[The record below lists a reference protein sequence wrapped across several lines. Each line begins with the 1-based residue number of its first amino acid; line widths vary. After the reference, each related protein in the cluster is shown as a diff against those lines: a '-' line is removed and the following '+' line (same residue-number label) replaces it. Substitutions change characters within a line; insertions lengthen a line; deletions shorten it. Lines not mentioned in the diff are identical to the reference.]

1 MPRLLFEKT
10 GSAVWMSH
18 LDLMRLFQRSFKR
31 AGFSLKHTQGFS
43 QRPVVSI
50 ALPLS
55 VGVESR
61 CEILD
66 FELVGESVPNER
78 ILAGLNEALVEGV
91 KVLDVYDDGRSVK
104 DLALLDCVVTMGY
117 DKGIPDGCQE
127 EIGALF
133 ARECLSVTKKG
144 KNGPVDQDI
153 IPMIRRLSVVRTDP
167 HTLRL
172 HARICCQN
180 PALNPSQLT
189 AAIEKYMPGFMPDF
203 SKCCRV
209 EIYDGNELTFR

>member
-10 GSAVWMSH
+10 GNAVWISH
-18 LDLMRLFQRSFKR
+18 LDLMRLFQRAFKR
-31 AGFSLKHTQGFS
+31 AGFNLKHTQGFS

-61 CEILD
+61 CEVLD
-66 FELVGESVPNER
+66 FELVGEHISNDT
-78 ILAGLNEALVEGV
+78 ILAGLNETLVEGV
-91 KVLDVYDDGRSVK
+91 KVLAVYDDGRKIK
-104 DLALLDCVVTMGY
+104 DLALLDCVVTLEY
-117 DKGIPDGCQE
+117 DNGIPAGGE
-127 EIGALF
+127 EGIRALF
-133 ARECLSVTKKG
+133 AGERLTVTKKG
-144 KNGPVDQDI
+144 KNGPVEQDI
-153 IPMIRRLSVVRTDP
+153 IPMIRNIRVVKADA

-180 PALNPSQLT
+180 PTLNPAQLV
-189 AAIEKYMPGFMPDF
+189 AAIGCYAPQWKPDF

-209 EIYDGNELTFR
+209 EIYDGNETIFR